1 MLALSSSIFCLD
13 IRSNVCYF
21 ISFSNPDFFVYVI
34 DKREGFHRWIQ
45 SSSGTWEGVDG
56 WISRAE
62 FGRL

>member
-1 MLALSSSIFCLD
+1 MCAILYPS
-13 IRSNVCYF
+13 
-21 ISFSNPDFFVYVI
+21 SNPDFFVYVI